1 MDVSSLLAHE
11 LIERPTVEMNLGN
24 ESRCSKDACSND
36 GGSFESVKLV
46 HIIG

>member
-1 MDVSSLLAHE
+1 MAVSTLLDHE
-11 LIERPTVEMNLGN
+11 LIERPTVAMNLSN